1 MMKTF
6 TIRCHDRVLVVED
19 NPERIVWFREKLLR
33 ATLVRHPLLAIDA
46 LRARPF
52 DVVFID
58 ADLPCPQNFT
68 GVDVAKFLVRSR
80 FRGRVLLHSYNQ
92 RAVRE
97 MKRIVRDAVAWEF
110 GDFEILNGGAQ

>member
-1 MMKTF
+1 MKKTF

-19 NPERIVWFREKLLR
+19 NPERILWFREKLPR

-52 DVVFID
+52 DVVMLD
-58 ADLPCPQNFT
+58 ADLPCPQNLT
-68 GVDVAKFLVRSR
+68 GVDVAKCLVRSR
-80 FRGRVLLHSYNQ
+80 FRGRVLIHSYNQ

-97 MKRIVRDAVAWEF
+97 MKRLLKDAMAYEF
-110 GDFEILNGGAQ
+110 GDFEIMEARR